1 MSEIKK
7 KPVGITETILRD
19 AHQSQIAT
27 RMTTEQMLPIID
39 KMDQV
44 GYHSVECWGGATFDA
59 CLRFLKED
67 PWERLRKLRDGFK
80 HTKLQ
85 MLFRGQNILGYRHY
99 ADDVVE
105 KFVEIAA
112 KNGIDCFRIFDACN
126 DPRNMECATK
136 AAKKTGKH
144 VQMAISYAVT
154 PFHTTEKYAE
164 LAKTYA
170 DFGADSICIKD
181 MSGLLK
187 PYDAYNLVKAIKAKC
202 DLPVEIHS
210 HATTGLS
217 VATLLKAA
225 EAGADILDTAIS
237 SMSMGTSHSPTE
249 TVVEMLKGTD
259 LDTGLDTKALL
270 ELAAY
275 FREVR
280 THYSS
285 LESKFLGAD
294 TRILLS
300 QVPGGMLSNLE
311 SQLKQQGA
319 GDKMDAVLAE
329 LPKVHKDAGY
339 VPLVTPTSQ
348 IVGTQAVMNVL
359 MGPYKVMTQ
368 DFRNLITG
376 KFGKLPTDANPELV
390 AQALKQNGMEKVMT
404 CRPADEIKPEWDKM
418 VEEAKKAGGNGSDED
433 VLTYAM
439 FPNVAPKFFQERS
452 KGPVDAKTA
461 FAAKPVETA
470 PKSSNGGSYS
480 ITVNGVGYNVSSD
493 GKGNISV
500 NGTPYNV
507 SFANASGS
515 AVSNP
520 SPAQETPKAA
530 PVQKSAPTAQVSS
543 QVTGGVDVLAPVAG
557 TLLRFA
563 VSNGSNVNTGD
574 TIIVLESM
582 KMELEVKASA
592 SGVVTFVAQEGTQI
606 QNGQKLASIGGTVS
620 SPVQAQPVQTQAV
633 QTPSQSAPSP
643 VQASSG
649 GKPVNSPVAG
659 TLLRYAVNEG
669 DSVSSDTTVIV
680 IESMKMELEIK
691 AGSSGRI
698 HFTVPAGSQVANG
711 QVVAELQ

>member
-1 MSEIKK
+1 MSK
-7 KPVGITETILRD
+7 VGISELVIRD
-19 AHQSQIAT
+19 AHQSLHAT
-27 RMTTEQMLPIID
+27 RMTTADMLPACSMLD
-39 KMDQV
+39 KI
-44 GYHSVECWGGATFDA
+44 GYKFVEGWGGATYDS
-59 CLRFLKED
+59 CIRFLNED
-67 PWERLRKLRDGFK
+67 PWERLRKLHAAMPNSK
-80 HTKLQ
+80 IM
-85 MLFRGQNILGYRHY
+85 MLLRAQNLLGYRHY

-439 FPNVAPKFFQERS
+439 FPNVAPKFFQERA

-461 FAAKPVETA
+461 FAAKTSESA

-480 ITVNGVGYNVSSD
+480 ITVNGASYNVTSD

-507 SFANASGS
+507 SFGNAPASTPS
-515 AVSNP
+515 A
-520 SPAQETPKAA
+520 PASETPKAA
-530 PVQKSAPTAQVSS
+530 PVQKPASPVQNAP

-563 VSNGSNVNTGD
+563 VSNGSSVNAGD

-592 SGVVTFVAQEGTQI
+592 SGVVTFTAQEGTQV

-620 SPVQAQPVQTQAV
+620 APVQSQPVQPQPAV
-633 QTPSQSAPSP
+633 QSPSQPQVSQVSP
-643 VQASSG
+643 SSG

-698 HFTVPAGSQVANG
+698 HFTVPAGSQVSNG

>member
-1 MSEIKK
+1 MAK
-7 KPVGITETILRD
+7 VGISELAIRD
-19 AHQSQIAT
+19 AHQSLHAT
-27 RMTTEQMLPIID
+27 RMTTADMLPACGMLD
-39 KMDQV
+39 KI
-44 GYHSVECWGGATFDA
+44 GYKYVEGWGGATYDS
-59 CLRFLKED
+59 CIRFLNED
-67 PWERLRKLRDGFK
+67 PWDRLRKL
-80 HTKLQ
+80 HAAMPNTKIM
-85 MLFRGQNILGYRHY
+85 MLLRAQNLLGYKHY
-99 ADDVVE
+99 ADDVVD
-105 KFVEIAA
+105 KFVETAA
-112 KNGIDCFRIFDACN
+112 KNGIGCFRIFDACN
-126 DPRNMECATK
+126 DPRNMERATK
-136 AAKKTGKH
+136 AAKKSGVD

-154 PFHTTEKYAE
+154 PFHTNEKYAE

-187 PYDAYNLVKAIKAKC
+187 PYEAYDLVKKIKAVC

-259 LDTGLDTKALL
+259 MDTGLDTAALL

-329 LPKVHKDAGY
+329 LPRVHKDAGY

-359 MGPYKVMTQ
+359 MGPYKTMTQ

-376 KFGKLPTDANPELV
+376 RFGKLPTDANPDLV
-390 AQALKQNGMEKVMT
+390 KKALEQNGMSEVMT
-404 CRPADEIKPEWDKM
+404 CRPADKIEPEWDKM

-433 VLTYAM
+433 TLTYAM
-439 FPNVAPKFFQERS
+439 FPNVAPKFFAERA
-452 KGPVDAKTA
+452 KGPVDAAST
-461 FAAKPVETA
+461 FAKKEVPAAEV
-470 PKSSNGGSYS
+470 KSSNGSYTVNVNGTS
-480 ITVNGVGYNVSSD
+480 YNVTANGDNITVNGTSYNVTF
-493 GKGNISV
+493 GAPG
-500 NGTPYNV
+500 
-507 SFANASGS
+507 AA
-515 AVSNP
+515 A
-520 SPAQETPKAA
+520 PAAA
-530 PVQKSAPTAQVSS
+530 PV
-543 QVTGGVDVLAPVAG
+543 VTGGVEIKAPVAG
-557 TLLRFA
+557 TLLKYA
-563 VSNGSNVNTGD
+563 VSEGAQVKKGD
-574 TIIVLESM
+574 TVIIVESM
-582 KMELEVKASA
+582 KMELEVKAPEDGKISF
-592 SGVVTFVAQEGTQI
+592 VVPTGTQI
-606 QNGQKLASIGGTVS
+606 QSGQTLAKLGGVVMAAPAPAPTPAAPAPAAAPTPAASGS
-620 SPVQAQPVQTQAV
+620 
-633 QTPSQSAPSP
+633 
-643 VQASSG
+643 
-649 GKPVNSPVAG
+649 GKPVAAPVAG
-659 TLLRYAVNEG
+659 TLLKYAVAEG
-669 DSVSSDTTVIV
+669 ASVQPDTTVII

-691 AGSSGRI
+691 AGAAGKV
-698 HFTVPAGSQVANG
+698 HFVAATGSQIAQG
-711 QVVAELQ
+711 STIAEIQ